1 MPERISHTHYD
12 SEECETRRETYA
24 DGSVNVVADKVGDVI
39 DLNSARHKH
48 LRLDHSSILDITI
61 EDFDEESRKLVR
73 TDYVITEGGYGP
85 GVILTSVKGE
95 QGVSTQLV
103 SAYNEEWIN
112 LIRSTPL
119 AIGSRLGRFHGAKL
133 KSVSAAMPGGFADD
147 SPDKTT
153 ANPIAVAMRVIDQQN
168 NGSN

>member
-12 SEECETRRETYA
+12 SKQCETRRETYV

-39 DLNSARHKH
+39 DLNSTGHKH
-48 LRLDHSSILDITI
+48 LRLDQGSILDITI
-61 EDFDEESRKLVR
+61 EDFDEESQKLVR

-95 QGVSTQLV
+95 QGISTQLV
-103 SAYNEEWIN
+103 SEYDEEWIN
-112 LIRSTPL
+112 LLRSTPL
-119 AIGSRLGRFHGAKL
+119 TIGSRPGRFHGAKL
-133 KSVSAAMPGGFADD
+133 KSVSAVMSGSFAND

-153 ANPIAVAMRVIDQQN
+153 ANPIAIAMRVMDEQN